1 MSTSIPVANPST
13 VKSSVARGDIRVLPP
28 HLVNK
33 IAAGEVVERPA
44 SVVKELVENAID
56 AGATTIAIDASHG
69 GRTLRIADNG
79 HGMTPENAEKAF
91 LNHATSKILTD
102 ADLERI
108 ATFGFRGEA
117 LASIA
122 AVSQMACHTR
132 TADAEHGTQIAIA
145 ADGTPQA
152 KATGCSTGTVM
163 DIQQLFGNVPARLK
177 FLKKPATELAH
188 VEETVQRLALAN
200 PEIHFTLTLDSRQA
214 LKTSGT
220 GQLKTAFSELYKI
233 PAGSEDFIP
242 VLLKDGDGMAVEG
255 LTSLPSVMKS
265 SRKFMLTYVNGRAI
279 KCSVMA
285 KAIEAAYQSLMEHK
299 KYPFVALFLTL
310 PLDAVDVNVHPTKR
324 EVRYAQPN
332 QVFGIVKSAVRQ
344 ALEGHGIFPKP
355 QQYFPQSAP
364 YGAQNG
370 TQGQT
375 AYPAQAIALPPMPVQ
390 SIGSSAIGIGLG
402 QSVQSPLWH
411 APNLLN
417 ETYSASDKLPEP
429 PQPLSAEQSAAQ
441 VKVIGQLFNTYILL
455 ETPQGLMVVDQHI
468 ASERTVFEQLK
479 TAEADQ
485 TIDTQQV
492 LASEV
497 LAVSPAQREVLT
509 SQRAALEQLGFNYSI
524 GDDGVQLTGVPMV
537 YLDKHNPQHWFDEV
551 LTQMAEGDGAEL
563 DIEHLLATMSCH
575 RAVRAGD
582 ILTHEEMTDVIQRWL
597 ACTLPWTCPHGRP
610 IAHTIKADD
619 LNRFFHRPS
628 LPVNSVASR

>member
-1 MSTSIPVANPST
+1 MSTSSTHTATYTESPSVKPPVTPLA
-13 VKSSVARGDIRVLPP
+13 SSEIRVLPP

-79 HGMTPENAEKAF
+79 HGMTVDNAQKAF
-91 LNHATSKILTD
+91 LNHATSKIITD

-122 AVSQMACHTR
+122 AVSQMTCHTR
-132 TADAEHGTQIAIA
+132 TVDAEHGTQITIA

-152 KATGCSTGTVM
+152 KAVGCGIGTVM

-200 PEIHFTLTLDSRQA
+200 PEIRFALTLDDRQA
-214 LKTSGT
+214 LKTSGS
-220 GQLKTAFSELYKI
+220 GQLRTAFSEVYKV
-233 PAGSEDFIP
+233 PLASEDFIA
-242 VLLKDGDGMAVEG
+242 VKLTDSDGMAVEG

-279 KCSVMA
+279 KCSVMT

-299 KYPFVALFLTL
+299 KYPFVALFITL

-332 QVFGIVKSAVRQ
+332 QVFGMVKSAVRQ

-355 QQYFPQSAP
+355 QHHFPQQPTPQSTSFSPQVPLAV
-364 YGAQNG
+364 
-370 TQGQT
+370 
-375 AYPAQAIALPPMPVQ
+375 YPAPSVSPMPSGFSHGGGSVVQ
-390 SIGSSAIGIGLG
+390 
-402 QSVQSPLWH
+402 QSPLWSVPTQAH
-411 APNLLN
+411 IAEEQAEQVQPM
-417 ETYSASDKLPEP
+417 SA
-429 PQPLSAEQSAAQ
+429 AQSAAQ

-479 TAEADQ
+479 TAEANQ

-497 LAVSPAQREVLT
+497 LAISPAQRDVLA
-509 SQRAALEQLGFNYSI
+509 SQQQRLEALGFQYQLTEA
-524 GDDGVQLTGVPMV
+524 GVQLTGVPMV
-537 YLDKHNPQHWFDEV
+537 YLDKHNPQQWFDDV
-551 LTQMAEGDGAEL
+551 LAQLADGDGAEL

-582 ILTHEEMTDVIQRWL
+582 VLTQAEMTEVIQRWL

-628 LPVNSVASR
+628 LPVNSIAQ